1 MRQAI
6 ATVSMGLGLM
16 LFPPQIIMAQQL
28 PLNPVKPTEI
38 NSVWGEDAQIWGTSG
53 EAGDKWSLIRAISYS
68 LRYLDTP
75 KAAEVY
81 NNYPVRGITRDR
93 VRRSLIRFQQLLK
106 TAKTPQEF
114 QQAVQKEFTIII
126 IHVFWIFL

>member
-1 MRQAI
+1 MKEAI
-6 ATVSMGLGLM
+6 ATVSMGLGLS
-16 LFPPQIIMAQQL
+16 LLLPQIIVAEQL

-38 NSVWGEDAQIWGTSG
+38 SSVWGEDAQIWGTA
-53 EAGDKWSLIRAISYS
+53 EKPGDKWSLIRAISYS

-81 NNYPVRGITRDR
+81 SNYPVPGITRDR

-106 TAKTPQEF
+106 TAKTSREF
-114 QQAVQKEFTIII
+114 QQAVEKEFIVYCSNI
-126 IHVFWIFL
+126 L